1 MRPEEPDFLYSPGR
15 TGRENYLARIHY
27 ILLNLII
34 PESGKRIFRI
44 PGEQRVARVVKRE
57 NRFVCSVMLDDQL
70 RIAHLHDP
78 GRLMD
83 LIYPGNSILVRES
96 HGMKTDL
103 SITAALRNKE
113 WILTDSR
120 FHNQIAAGFLQGE
133 VQREVTLGKSR
144 LDFKVGNAYVE
155 VKGCSMLDGD
165 VATFPDAPTA
175 RGKHHL
181 ELLTDLIHK
190 GLETMLI
197 VLVFSH
203 DSRCF
208 SPNFKT
214 DPGFSMAF
222 RNFLDEGGG
231 VFIPKFRFLE
241 PYLVFHG
248 VINTCENAFG

>member
-1 MRPEEPDFLYSPGR
+1 MNFKTHEPG
-15 TGRENYLARIHY
+15 E
-27 ILLNLII
+27 
-34 PESGKRIFRI
+34 RIFRI
-44 PGEQRVARVVKRE
+44 PGEQKLARVVRRE
-57 NRFVCSVMLDDQL
+57 NRFACSVIVNGQSQV
-70 RIAHLHDP
+70 AHLHDP
-78 GRLMD
+78 GRLLD
-83 LIYPGNSILVRES
+83 LIYPGNSVLIREA

-103 SITAALRNKE
+103 SITAARRNEE

-165 VATFPDAPTA
+165 VATFPDAPTL
-175 RGKHHL
+175 RGRHHL
-181 ELLTDLIHK
+181 ELLTDLIQK
-190 GLETMLI
+190 GWEGMLM

-208 SPNFKT
+208 SPNFRT
-214 DPGFSMAF
+214 DPGFSLAF
-222 RNFLDEGGG
+222 RNFLDEGGS

-241 PYLVFHG
+241 PHLVFQG
-248 VINTCENAFG
+248 VINTCEDAFT